1 MGDLLGDGHLRFN
14 KKGVDGLPK
23 PNTNVQFAMTLKSKE
38 YVTYL
43 WEQIYRP
50 ICTNTPPH
58 PWPKPK
64 TGKPISQYHFSSRA
78 LPSLSRIHKQW
89 YVWSN
94 TLNKFIKIVPLNIAD
109 TLKPLG
115 LAHWIMGD
123 GYWDKSDKTVH
134 ICTDNFTLSEVEL
147 LISVL
152 KYNFGLI
159 ATLKRRIKANKE
171 VCWRIRFSGKDANI
185 SRLVKLVKPHFI
197 PSMLYKLN
205 IEDTSTPLSINNI
218 N

>member
-64 TGKPISQYHFSSRA
+64 TGKPISQYHFATRTLA
-78 LPSLSRIHKQW
+78 SLTKIHKEW
-89 YVWSN
+89 YV
-94 TLNKFIKIVPLNIAD
+94 LNKVNNKFTKIVPLNIAD
-109 TLKPLG
+109 LLTAKG
-115 LAHWIMGD
+115 LAHWLMGD
-123 GYWDKSDKTVH
+123 GYWSEGTLF
-134 ICTDNFTLSEVEL
+134 ICTDNFNSKEVDL
-147 LISVL
+147 LIKTLHTNFAL
-152 KYNFGLI
+152 KAGKI
-159 ATLKRRIKANKE
+159 RRIKANKE
-171 VCWRIRFSGKDANI
+171 VCWRIRFSGNTANI
-185 SRLVKLVKPHFI
+185 SKLVYLVQPHFI

-205 IEDTSTPLSINNI
+205 ISI
-218 N
+218 